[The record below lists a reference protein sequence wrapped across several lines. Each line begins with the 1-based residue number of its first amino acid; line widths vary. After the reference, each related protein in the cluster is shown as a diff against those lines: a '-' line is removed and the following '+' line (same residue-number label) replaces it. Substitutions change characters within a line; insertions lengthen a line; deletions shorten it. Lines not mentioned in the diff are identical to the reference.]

1 MEIVHLPYQ
10 SARLTFR
17 CRKIGAKIGKKIFGG
32 LKKLFRKRKGKK
44 RKAAAKGA
52 ANQGNQQHQQRQNN
66 KHKKRDLDTEWE
78 EFVERE
84 EAADI
89 YERSYDFEGDDVYVR
104 GYDEILFDD
113 LE

>member
-1 MEIVHLPYQ
+1 VEIVLL
-10 SARLTFR
+10 SRSSVRLTLR

-66 KHKKRDLDTEWE
+66 KHKKRDLDLEWE

-84 EAADI
+84 GAADI
-89 YERSYDFEGDDVYVR
+89 YERSYNFEGDDVYVR
-104 GYDEILFDD
+104 GYDEILVDD